1 MTLFPDAAVWSL
13 ALPGGILACLLLAV
27 TGIPF
32 LCLAAQRLAVT
43 QRTSFPDK
51 LARQGALLAALAAAL
66 LVAVSAVVIFRM
78 AQLQPDLMAGPFRVP
93 LLSLPALL
101 VGTGACAALYLVSW
115 KYIKGSAMHRFVG
128 LAAGIGGIEATV
140 SGFALARALLLPGHP
155 LPTDASPMDTMRAL
169 VGAPADSLLWPV
181 LGQSAFVAAGAAGAL
196 CLAWLLTRREK
207 DDFGRDYYNYALGV
221 CARWALGGTLCAVP
235 VGVYVLYRAATLT
248 SPDLTMLPPL
258 LPLAGTLVLPLA
270 ACGLWG
276 TVIRSATPLRHK
288 VGIVSA
294 LVLLMVACGCEASTL
309 AYVVRLHAPM

>member
-1 MTLFPDAAVWSL
+1 MILFPDAAVWSL

-27 TGIPF
+27 TGLPF
-32 LCLAAQRLAVT
+32 LCLSAQRLAVT
-43 QRTSFPDK
+43 QRSSFPDK
-51 LARQGALLAALAAAL
+51 LARQGALLSALTAAV
-66 LVAVSAVVIFRM
+66 LVAVSGAVMVRM
-78 AQLQPDLMAGPFRVP
+78 VQMQPDLMEGPFRVP
-93 LLSLPALL
+93 LLSVPTLL
-101 VGTGACAALYLVSW
+101 AGSGACAALYLLGW
-115 KYIKGSAMHRFVG
+115 KHIKGSAMHRFVG
-128 LAAGIGGIEATV
+128 LAAGIGGIEATA
-140 SGFALARALLLPGHP
+140 SGFSLARALLLPGHP
-155 LPTDASPMDTMRAL
+155 LPSSASAMDTMRAL
-169 VGAPADSLLWPV
+169 ISAPVDSLLWPV
-181 LGQSAFVAAGAAGAL
+181 LGQSVFVAAGAAGAL
-196 CLAWLLTRREK
+196 CLAWLLTRRAK

-221 CARWALGGTLCAVP
+221 CARWALGGTLCALP

-248 SPDLTMLPPL
+248 SPDLTALPPL